1 MLRGKVRT
9 FFKRKQKTGIFDDP
23 AAIQAREG
31 LVGLCTINRLKAIK
45 GYKVI
50 YV

>member
-23 AAIQAREG
+23 AVIQAREG